1 MLPIHTI
8 LHPTDFSEC
17 SANALPLACALCRD
31 YGANLVILHVSR
43 LPSAGQRNINLRA
56 GYHFSLQGAKE
67 HLERL
72 ELPDFLIHVE
82 RRCETGDYVTG
93 ILRVANEIS
102 ADLIV
107 MGSHGRAGINRLLM
121 GSVAEQIVRKAKCPV
136 LTVTGPLRMAAINS
150 ASDNFAMAHSSYEE
164 KDTVQEASEE
174 SFPASDPPAW
184 MVHSH

>member
-17 SANALPLACALCRD
+17 STNALPLACALCRD
-31 YGANLVILHVSR
+31 YGAKLVILHVSR
-43 LPSAGQRNINLRA
+43 LPPVGQRDIDLRA
-56 GYHFSLQGAKE
+56 GYQFSLQGAKDRLD
-67 HLERL
+67 HL
-72 ELPDFLIHVE
+72 ELPDHSIHVE
-82 RRCETGDYVTG
+82 RRCETGDYATG
-93 ILRVANEIS
+93 ILRIANEIS

-121 GSVAEQIVRKAKCPV
+121 GSVAEHIVRKAKCPV
-136 LTVTGPLRMAAINS
+136 LTVTGPVRMSAINS
-150 ASDNFAMAHSSYEE
+150 ESDSFAMAHSYEE

-184 MVHSH
+184 MVPTH